1 MYRRALEAGICAG
14 GERARGNHQEGQGL
28 SPHELTCRR
37 VLEASSRQDMYL
49 GHLLRVATQ
58 RAPAGAGGLIQA
70 QLPDSEQDRKQ
81 RGARKTAMSRGF
93 KK

>member
-1 MYRRALEAGICAG
+1 
-14 GERARGNHQEGQGL
+14 
-28 SPHELTCRR
+28 
-37 VLEASSRQDMYL
+37 MYL